1 MTDRD
6 RERPSWRE
14 IDRRRDS
21 GYRRERKERSG
32 SGKGGARISKS
43 ELDRLFE
50 TGKIGEVV
58 RKMESDMGLETPEEP
73 STRLGHVLKA
83 LRIEDDRKFAREAGS
98 ILKEF
103 GPPPHE
109 DFLLRVIEVSEE
121 YYDVLDCAN
130 KLLEMAEENGKLDAT
145 RTIRG
150 ALMLADAKFMDPE
163 LSDLVSRL
171 LRYA

>member
-1 MTDRD
+1 MGDRD
-6 RERPSWRE
+6 RPSWRE
-14 IDRRRDS
+14 IDRRRDG
-21 GYRRERKERSG
+21 GYRRERRERSG
-32 SGKGGARISKS
+32 SGKKGGARISRA

-50 TGKIGEVV
+50 TGQIGEVV
-58 RKMESDMGLETPEEP
+58 RKMESEMGIDTPEEP

-83 LRIEDDRKFAREAGS
+83 MRIEDDRKFSEEASS

-121 YYDVLDCAN
+121 YYDVLDCAQ
-130 KLLEMAEENGKLDAT
+130 KLLELAEEKGRLDAT

-150 ALMLADAKFMDPE
+150 ALMLAEAKFMDPE
-163 LSDLVSRL
+163 LSEVVRKL
-171 LRYA
+171 LKYA